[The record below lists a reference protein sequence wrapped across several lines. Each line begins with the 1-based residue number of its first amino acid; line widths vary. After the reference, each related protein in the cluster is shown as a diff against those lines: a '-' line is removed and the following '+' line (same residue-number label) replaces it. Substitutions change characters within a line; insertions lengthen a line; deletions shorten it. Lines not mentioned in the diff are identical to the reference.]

1 MCNNNLTIKNK
12 KGKSTLGLEY
22 SHLLIMKLLRG
33 RVQEN
38 NHIHKLLKNYQKR
51 GEGKMKK
58 LGFTAMVL
66 AACIVGAVLTNAAW
80 AADASDLAK
89 KAQNP
94 IADMI
99 SLPLQNNLNF
109 NYGPEREPQN
119 ILNVQPVI
127 PFKLSS
133 DWNLITRTIMPLI
146 SQPGFAPGQDT
157 QFGLGDIQFSAFLS
171 PAESGKL
178 IWGVGAV
185 AQLPTHTDSRLGS
198 NQWGLGPTVV
208 ALRIEGPWVYGALVN
223 NIWSLG
229 SSSESG
235 AYNNFLLQ
243 PFCNYNFGKTGTYLT
258 FAPIATANWKTG
270 DWVVP
275 LGGGVGQ
282 IFKIFGK
289 QPVNAQLSSYYNV
302 ARPENLGPEWQM
314 RLQVQFLFP
323 K

>member
-1 MCNNNLTIKNK
+1 
-12 KGKSTLGLEY
+12 
-22 SHLLIMKLLRG
+22 
-33 RVQEN
+33 
-38 NHIHKLLKNYQKR
+38 
-51 GEGKMKK
+51 MKK
-58 LGFTAMVL
+58 LGFTTMLL
-66 AACIVGAVLTNAAW
+66 AAFFVGAVLTNAVW
-80 AADASDLAK
+80 AADAGDLAK

-119 ILNVQPVI
+119 ILNIQPVI
-127 PFKLSS
+127 PFNLSS
-133 DWNLITRTIMPLI
+133 DWNLITRTIIPLI
-146 SQPGFAPGQDT
+146 SQPAFTSEQST
-157 QFGLGDIQFSAFLS
+157 QFGLGDTLFSAFLS

-178 IWGVGAV
+178 TWGVGAV
-185 AQLPTHTDSRLGS
+185 VQLPTHTDSRLGS
-198 NQWGLGPTVV
+198 NKWGLGPTAV
-208 ALRIEGPWVYGALVN
+208 ALRIDGPWVYGALVN

-229 SSSESG
+229 SSSEPG

-258 FAPIATANWKTG
+258 TAPIVTANWKTG
-270 DWVVP
+270 KWVVP

-289 QPVNAQLSSYYNV
+289 QPVNTQLSAYYNV
-302 ARPENLGPEWQM
+302 ARPDNIGPEWQM